1 MPEKT
6 NRNEIT
12 TSGGFEWRS
21 VPDSNSGSERS
32 HLALVAFVAVTV
44 VFGSVG
50 MLFMSAPASA
60 STSFTANDVSAT
72 TANGKLNELTVA
84 PNGTVSYSGLEQ
96 EPSGVTVTVEVKG
109 GSASDWKEISS
120 KSHSATGLSGEVSYD
135 FSETRLLQDTSMKP
149 SDFRATDGNSG
160 STDVQIRVTAVVEDA
175 GPNGDDVTTTSTN
188 SFAVTVE
195 NTKAGAGVGG
205 KANAGAS
212 GPGGG
217 QQ

>member
-6 NRNEIT
+6 TKNEIT
-12 TSGGFEWRS
+12 TSGEFEWQS
-21 VPDSNSGSERS
+21 VPNSNSGSKRS

-72 TANGKLNELTVA
+72 TANGMLTELTVA

-120 KSHSATGLSGEVSYD
+120 KNHSATGFSGNVSYD
-135 FSETRLLQDTSMKP
+135 FSETRLLQETSMTP
-149 SDFRATDGNSG
+149 SDFKSTDGNSG
-160 STDVQIRVTAVVEDA
+160 STDVQVRVTAVVEDA
-175 GPNGDDVTTTSTN
+175 GQNGDDVTTTSTD

-195 NTKAGAGVGG
+195 NGFAEEWMGWVE
-205 KANAGAS
+205 
-212 GPGGG
+212 
-217 QQ
+217 

>member
-12 TSGGFEWRS
+12 TSGEFEWRS
-21 VPDSNSGSERS
+21 VPDSNSGSERG
-32 HLALVAFVAVTV
+32 HLTLVAFVAVTV
-44 VFGSVG
+44 VFGSLG
-50 MLFMSAPASA
+50 MAFMSAPASA

-149 SDFRATDGNSG
+149 SDFRATDGSSG

-188 SFAVTVE
+188 TFAVTVE
-195 NTKAGAGVGG
+195 NKKAGAGVGG
-205 KANAGAS
+205 KANTGAG

-217 QQ
+217 QP